1 MANKK
6 FRNVVLAGASA
17 SAPERA
23 VLGQSYRQ
31 YLANVVKDA
40 LATAHLTTADIQIG
54 AISYNERN
62 ITEGALG
69 SVVADALGMSPIPF
83 VSLSQACPAGGICA
97 DIIWNYIGTGRYDVG
112 IVLGINKPDNFD
124 FRDAMGPIGNWCDFD
139 YMLGFTHE
147 NYGALRGEYYKL
159 KYGYDDKAAAKW
171 SYQCHWYARKNPM
184 ALHNSGP
191 LPTDDEL
198 NEQSPAGYRMRTATG
213 RNMATC
219 LILMSEEKAKKLGL
233 PQIYINVSYM
243 HRPVYIGNHYFFQD
257 KNGNFSKYDMADQ
270 PAIKLAA
277 EEAYEIAGIKPEDID
292 IAQVHDLSLYDGIMA
307 MEWLGICQPGKGG
320 HFVLDGQTAIEGKC
334 PTNTDGGAIA
344 FAHSSA
350 GGDFQSKAYE
360 NWLQLLGKAGERQV
374 KNPKVTVA
382 HAYGT
387 HHSLDVVGV
396 VRKG

>member
-1 MANKK
+1 MKK
-6 FRNVVLAGASA
+6 YPKVVLASA
-17 SAPERA
+17 SISPPERA
-23 VLGQSYRQ
+23 ILQLSYRQ
-31 YLANVVKDA
+31 YLANVVVDA
-40 LATAHLTTADIQIG
+40 LKIINLKLGDIQIG

-69 SVVADALGMSPIPF
+69 AVVADALGISPIPF
-83 VSLSQACPAGGICA
+83 ISLSQACPAGGIGA
-97 DIIWNYIGTGRYDVG
+97 DIIWNYIVSGRYDVG

-124 FRDAMGPIGNWCDFD
+124 FRDAMGPIGNWCDYD

-159 KYGYDDKAAAKW
+159 KYGYDDKPAGRW
-171 SYQCHWYARKNPM
+171 SYQCHWYARRNPM

-198 NEQSPAGYRMRTATG
+198 NDPTPAGYRMRTATG

-219 LILMSEEKAKKLGL
+219 LVMVSEKKAKQLGL
-233 PQIYINVSYM
+233 PPIYINVSYA
-243 HRPVYIGNHYFFQD
+243 HRPIYIGNMFSFND
-257 KNGNFSKYDMADQ
+257 AGNEFSACDLADQ
-270 PAIKLAA
+270 PAIKIAA
-277 EEAYEIAGIKPEDID
+277 REAYQIAGITAEDID
-292 IAQVHDLSLYDGIMA
+292 IAQVHDLSLYDGVMA
-307 MEWLGICQPGKGG
+307 LEWLGIVEPGKGG
-320 HFVLDGQTAIEGKC
+320 KFVLDGQTALDGKC

-350 GGDFQSKAYE
+350 GGDFQSKIYE
-360 NWLQLLGKAGERQV
+360 NWLQLLGKADKRQV
-374 KNPKVTVA
+374 KDPKITVA

-396 VRKG
+396 LRKE

>member
-1 MANKK
+1 MSKK
-6 FRNVVLAGASA
+6 YPNVVLASA
-17 SAPERA
+17 AVSPPERA
-23 VLGQSYRQ
+23 TLGISYRQ
-31 YLANVVKDA
+31 YLANVTMEA
-40 LATAHLTTADIQIG
+40 LKIAKLTPLDIQIG

-69 SVVADALGMSPIPF
+69 CVVADALGISPAPF
-83 VSLSQACPAGGICA
+83 IAISQACPAGGIAA
-97 DIIWNYIGTGRYDVG
+97 DILWNYIVSGRYDVG
-112 IVLGINKPDNFD
+112 IVLGINKPDNYD

-171 SYQCHWYARKNPM
+171 SYQCHWYARRNPM

-191 LPTDDEL
+191 LPTDEEL

-219 LILMSEEKAKKLGL
+219 LVMVSEKKAKELGL
-233 PQIYINVSYM
+233 PPIYINVSYA
-243 HRPVYIGNHYFFQD
+243 HRPIYIGNMYNFNDERGYFAQD
-257 KNGNFSKYDMADQ
+257 DMAGQ
-270 PAIKLAA
+270 PAIRIAA
-277 EEAYEIAGIKPEDID
+277 KEAYEIAGITSENID
-292 IAQVHDLSLYDGIMA
+292 IAQVHDLSLYDGVMSL
-307 MEWLGICQPGKGG
+307 EGLGIAQPGEGG
-320 HFVLDGQTAIEGKC
+320 KFVLAGKTAIDGEC

-350 GGDFQSKAYE
+350 GGDFQSKIYE
-360 NWLQLLGKAGERQV
+360 NWLQLLGKADKRQV
-374 KNPKVTVA
+374 KDPKITVA

-396 VRKG
+396 LRK